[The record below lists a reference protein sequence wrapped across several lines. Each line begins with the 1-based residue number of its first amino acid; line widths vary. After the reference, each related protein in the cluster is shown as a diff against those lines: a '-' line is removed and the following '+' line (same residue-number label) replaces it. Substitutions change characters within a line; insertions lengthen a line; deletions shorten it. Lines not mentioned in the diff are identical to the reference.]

1 MKHTLIIILT
11 VFNFSIIGQ
20 NTTDSIFY
28 NSFIKFEFQSAK
40 DNTVTLIDLNFIDL
54 NVQNDTANQQTCFVT
69 FLGCDKTPD
78 RIFFSFFN
86 TIFYVN
92 KSKGTKIAF
101 DIAKARLLEKFP
113 NSTIIPQL
121 ITKSLKH

>member
-1 MKHTLIIILT
+1 MKHSLIIILT
-11 VFNFSIIGQ
+11 SFNFSIIGQ
-20 NTTDSIFY
+20 NSTDLILY
-28 NSFIKFEFQSAK
+28 NPVNKFQFQSAK
-40 DNTVTLIDLNFIDL
+40 DSTVTLIDINQTNLNFQKDS
-54 NVQNDTANQQTCFVT
+54 TNQQTYYLS
-69 FLGCDKTPD
+69 FLGCDETPS
-78 RIFFSFFN
+78 RIYFSYFN

-101 DIAKARLLEKFP
+101 EIAKTRLFEKFP